1 LGPCERAP
9 QMSSQSV
16 QTFLQGS
23 VVSNRQTHRQ
33 CHTTTSVLS
42 VWANSSEILLVLYSA
57 FHNSHDHFSVVSSFV
72 CVWYCV
78 FVRWMVFMLGTLLCK
93 PPHRMGTSKSS
104 RYSWNMTSTW
114 KLRWSVVGWCVSKLL
129 LTKYGS
135 TLIGVLP
142 ILHHWLFTASNSV

>member
-1 LGPCERAP
+1 MLVPLEMSLFLRDSARHLIRGTLGPCERAP

-72 CVWYCV
+72 CV
-78 FVRWMVFMLGTLLCK
+78 
-93 PPHRMGTSKSS
+93 
-104 RYSWNMTSTW
+104 
-114 KLRWSVVGWCVSKLL
+114 
-129 LTKYGS
+129 
-135 TLIGVLP
+135 
-142 ILHHWLFTASNSV
+142 